1 MQRTR
6 REFLGLLGG
15 GAAGSTAGCVAPAR
29 NDPVGERRFA
39 MLYEDVAPSVARVQ
53 TTADGRTG
61 QGSGFRYRTGL
72 DDDDS
77 YVVTN
82 QHVVGPDP
90 DAVRIQY
97 ADGEWVEVAV
107 VGTDPYSDLAVLDP
121 GADIGSEPLPLRETV
136 PPIGT
141 EVLVVGSPLGFSG
154 SASQGIISGRNRSIP
169 AAGNYTI
176 ADAIQT
182 DAALNPGNSGGPI
195 LTLDGDV
202 VAVATARASGS
213 DNVGFGVSAPLAR
226 RVVPSLIENGRYDH
240 SHMGIAI
247 RDVGPLLAEAND
259 LPAARGVYVTATEA
273 GGPAD
278 GVLRGSTGQT
288 VVDGTPI
295 PAGGDVIVGLGK
307 TAIDTQSGLS
317 RYLALETAPGDV
329 IDVRIRREGSERTV
343 QLELGTRPD
352 PRS

>member
-15 GAAGSTAGCVAPAR
+15 SVAAGSTAGCVAPAR

-53 TTADGRTG
+53 VTADGRTG
-61 QGSGFRYRTGL
+61 QGSGFRYRPAAADGA
-72 DDDDS
+72 

-90 DAVRIQY
+90 DAVRLQY
-97 ADGEWVEVAV
+97 ADGAWVEVAV
-107 VGTDPYSDLAVLDP
+107 LGTDPYSDLAVLEP
-121 GADIGSEPLPLRETV
+121 GEAIDAEPLPLRETV

-169 AAGNYTI
+169 ATGNYTI

-195 LTLDGDV
+195 LTLDGEV
-202 VAVATARASGS
+202 VAVATARVSGS
-213 DNVGFGVSAPLAR
+213 DNLGFGVSAPLAR
-226 RVVPSLIENGRYDH
+226 RVVPSLIEHGRYDH
-240 SHMGIAI
+240 SYMGVAI
-247 RDVGPLLAEAND
+247 RDVGPLIAEANG
-259 LPAARGVYVTATEA
+259 LPAARGVYVTATES

-278 GVLRGSTGQT
+278 GVLRGSTGET
-288 VVDGTPI
+288 VVDGTPV
-295 PAGGDVIVGLGK
+295 PTGGDVIVGLGE
-307 TAIDTQSGLS
+307 TPIDTQSSLS
-317 RYLALETAPGDV
+317 RYLALETTPGDV
-329 IDVRIRREGSERTV
+329 IDVRIRRGGGETTV
-343 QLELGTRPD
+343 QLELGTRPE
-352 PRS
+352 PQI